1 MSIISYVYT
10 LYICNLIY
18 GGQNMRF
25 DGIQSAGH
33 KFDYNPGTIKRKPE
47 EDDPIRKVFHAGA
60 NLVNNLGNILAG
72 NMNPQASDN
81 KSGSS
86 TAYRQ

>member
-1 MSIISYVYT
+1 
-10 LYICNLIY
+10 
-18 GGQNMRF
+18 MRNG
-25 DGIQSAGH
+25 GIQSAGH
-33 KFDYNPGTIKRKPE
+33 RFDYNPGTIKRKPE

-72 NMNPQASDN
+72 NMKAPDNNSD
-81 KSGSS
+81 SS